1 MKPMASRAGIPAL
14 SIIAAVDQRGLIG
27 ARGRLP
33 WRIPEDMRHFR
44 QTTLGHT
51 LIMGRK
57 TFESLPVALGGRPVI
72 VMTRGSALLPSPGVA
87 VAHSVEE
94 AVGMAGEGESFVAG
108 GADIYA
114 AFLPLARRL
123 YLTRLEAAFEGDAY
137 FPSVDWSEWRLA
149 FERPGQARDG
159 LRFTFSRYERTGEHT
174 A

>member
-1 MKPMASRAGIPAL
+1 MESMASQARIPAL

-27 ARGRLP
+27 SRGGLP

-44 QTTLGHT
+44 HTTLGHP

-57 TFESLPVALGGRPVI
+57 TFESLPGALDGRSVI
-72 VMTRGSALLPSPGVA
+72 VMTRGSALAPSPGVA

-94 AVGMAGEGESFVAG
+94 AVAMAGEGETFVAG
-108 GADIYA
+108 GAEIYA
-114 AFLPLARRL
+114 AFLPLACRL

-149 FERPGQARDG
+149 RELPA
-159 LRFTFSRYERTGEHT
+159 
-174 A
+174 